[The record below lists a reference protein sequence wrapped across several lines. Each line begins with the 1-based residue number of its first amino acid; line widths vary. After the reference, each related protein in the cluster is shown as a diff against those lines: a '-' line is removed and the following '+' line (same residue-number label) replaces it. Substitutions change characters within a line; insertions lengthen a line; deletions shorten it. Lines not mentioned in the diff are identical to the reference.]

1 MELSF
6 NGLAQLVQGQSVTYV
21 LAVAMLIQSVAVL
34 VLCFKLGGRR

>member
-6 NGLAQLVQGQSVTYV
+6 NGLAQMIQGQSVTYV

-34 VLCFKLGGRR
+34 VLCLKLRGRR